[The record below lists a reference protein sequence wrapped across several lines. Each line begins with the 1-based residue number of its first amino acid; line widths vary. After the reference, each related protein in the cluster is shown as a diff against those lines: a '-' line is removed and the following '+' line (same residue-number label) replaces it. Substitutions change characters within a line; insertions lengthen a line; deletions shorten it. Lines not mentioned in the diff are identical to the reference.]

1 MVLCKGEHK
10 MREKLLAMIEKLCGD
25 EIVREDPDIDLLEE
39 GLIDSLDYIE
49 LLLWIEEAFGLKM
62 SPSELTREEMATP
75 NRIIAVV
82 EKRLASA

>member
-10 MREKLLAMIEKLCGD
+10 MREKLLVMIEELCGD

-82 EKRLASA
+82 EKRLTSA

>member
-1 MVLCKGEHK
+1 
-10 MREKLLAMIEKLCGD
+10 MREKLLLMIEELCGD
-25 EIVREDPDIDLLEE
+25 EIGRENPDIDLLEE

-49 LLLWIEEAFGLKM
+49 LLLKIEDEFGLKM

>member
-10 MREKLLAMIEKLCGD
+10 MREKLLLMIEELCGD
-25 EIVREDPDIDLLEE
+25 EIVRENPDIDLLEE

>member
-1 MVLCKGEHK
+1 
-10 MREKLLAMIEKLCGD
+10 MIEELCGD
-25 EIVREDPDIDLLEE
+25 EIVRENPDIDLLEE

>member
-1 MVLCKGEHK
+1 
-10 MREKLLAMIEKLCGD
+10 MIEELCGD
-25 EIVREDPDIDLLEE
+25 EIVRENPDIDLLEE

-82 EKRLASA
+82 EKRLA

>member
-1 MVLCKGEHK
+1 
-10 MREKLLAMIEKLCGD
+10 MREKLLLMIEELCGD
-25 EIVREDPDIDLLEE
+25 EIVRENPDIDLLEE

-62 SPSELTREEMATP
+62 SPSERTREEMATP

-82 EKRLASA
+82 EKRLA

>member
-1 MVLCKGEHK
+1 
-10 MREKLLAMIEKLCGD
+10 MREKMLDMIEELCGD

-75 NRIIAVV
+75 NRIIDVV

>member
-1 MVLCKGEHK
+1 
-10 MREKLLAMIEKLCGD
+10 MREKLLVMIEELCGD
-25 EIVREDPDIDLLEE
+25 EIVREEPDIVLLEE

-49 LLLWIEEAFGLKM
+49 LLLKIEDEFGLKM

-82 EKRLASA
+82 EKRLA

>member
-1 MVLCKGEHK
+1 
-10 MREKLLAMIEKLCGD
+10 MREKLLDMIEELCGD

-75 NRIIAVV
+75 NRIIDVV
-82 EKRLASA
+82 EKRLTSV

>member
-1 MVLCKGEHK
+1 
-10 MREKLLAMIEKLCGD
+10 MREKLLVMIEELCGD

-82 EKRLASA
+82 EKRLA

>member
-1 MVLCKGEHK
+1 MVLSKAEHK

-82 EKRLASA
+82 EKRLA

>member
-1 MVLCKGEHK
+1 
-10 MREKLLAMIEKLCGD
+10 MREKLLVMLEELCGD
-25 EIVREDPDIDLLEE
+25 EIVRENPDIDLLEE

-49 LLLWIEEAFGLKM
+49 LLLKIEDEFGLKM

>member
-1 MVLCKGEHK
+1 
-10 MREKLLAMIEKLCGD
+10 MREKLLDMIEELCGD
-25 EIVREDPDIDLLEE
+25 EIVKEDPDIDLLEE

-49 LLLWIEEAFGLKM
+49 LLLRIEDDFGLKM

-82 EKRLASA
+82 ENRLALA

>member
-1 MVLCKGEHK
+1 
-10 MREKLLAMIEKLCGD
+10 MREKMLEMIEELCGD

-75 NRIIAVV
+75 NRIIDVV

>member
-1 MVLCKGEHK
+1 
-10 MREKLLAMIEKLCGD
+10 MREKLLLMIEELCGD
-25 EIVREDPDIDLLEE
+25 EIVRENQDIDLLEE

-49 LLLWIEEAFGLKM
+49 LLLWIEEAVGLKM

>member
-1 MVLCKGEHK
+1 
-10 MREKLLAMIEKLCGD
+10 MIEELCGD
-25 EIVREDPDIDLLEE
+25 EIVRENQDIDLLEE

>member
-1 MVLCKGEHK
+1 
-10 MREKLLAMIEKLCGD
+10 MREKLLLMIEELCGD
-25 EIVREDPDIDLLEE
+25 EIVRENPDIDLLEE

>member
-1 MVLCKGEHK
+1 
-10 MREKLLAMIEKLCGD
+10 MREKLLVMIEELCGD

-49 LLLWIEEAFGLKM
+49 LLLKIEDEM

-82 EKRLASA
+82 EKRLA

>member
-1 MVLCKGEHK
+1 
-10 MREKLLAMIEKLCGD
+10 MREKILEMIEELCGD
-25 EIVREDPDIDLLEE
+25 EIVKEDPDIDLLEE

-49 LLLWIEEAFGLKM
+49 LLLEIEDELGLKM

-82 EKRLASA
+82 ESRLASV

>member
-1 MVLCKGEHK
+1 
-10 MREKLLAMIEKLCGD
+10 MRETLLVMIEELCGD

-49 LLLWIEEAFGLKM
+49 LLLKIEDEFGLKM

-82 EKRLASA
+82 EKRLS

>member
-1 MVLCKGEHK
+1 
-10 MREKLLAMIEKLCGD
+10 MIEELCGD

-82 EKRLASA
+82 EKRLA